1 MNNNSSRSGLF
12 LMELIV
18 SILFFSL
25 AGAICVK
32 LFVGSHLLSQ
42 KSVEL
47 NHSLEWCQNTA
58 EIFYG
63 CQGDETVMNEIL
75 QGDLSSDE
83 EESTITVYLDQDFQ
97 PVSQTDACSYVL
109 YASIT
114 KNSPLLSCSV
124 SVWKGDAA
132 FSASSSI
139 YDLTVTLYP
148 QKENLYEQ

>member
-25 AGAICVK
+25 AGAI
-32 LFVGSHLLSQ
+32 
-42 KSVEL
+42 
-47 NHSLEWCQNTA
+47 
-58 EIFYG
+58 

-97 PVSQTDACSYVL
+97 PVSQADACSYVL

-124 SVWKGDAA
+124 SVWKGDAVS
-132 FSASSSI
+132 SASSSI

-148 QKENLYEQ
+148 QKENLYE

>member
-42 KSVEL
+42 HTVEL

-58 EIFYG
+58 ESFYG

-97 PVSQTDACSYVL
+97 PVSQADACSYVL

-124 SVWKGDAA
+124 SVWKGDTVS
-132 FSASSSI
+132 SASSSI

-148 QKENLYEQ
+148 QKENLYE

>member
-47 NHSLEWCQNTA
+47 NHSLEWCQNTV

-63 CQGDETVMNEIL
+63 CQGNEIAMNKIL
-75 QGDLSSDE
+75 QGELGSDE
-83 EESTITVYLDQDFQ
+83 NVSTITVYLDQDFQ
-97 PVSQTDACSYVL
+97 PVPRADACSYVL

-114 KNSPLLSCSV
+114 KGCPLLSCSV
-124 SVWKGDAA
+124 SVWKGEYA
-132 FSASSSI
+132 SPASSSI

-148 QKENLYEQ
+148 QKENLYE

>member
-83 EESTITVYLDQDFQ
+83 EESTITVYLDHDFHRQ
-97 PVSQTDACSYVL
+97 MPAPMFYMRPLQKTAPFFPVLFPYGKETL
-109 YASIT
+109 FHLL
-114 KNSPLLSCSV
+114 PLP
-124 SVWKGDAA
+124 
-132 FSASSSI
+132 FM
-139 YDLTVTLYP
+139 T
-148 QKENLYEQ
+148 

>member
-47 NHSLEWCQNTA
+47 NQSLEWCQNTA

-63 CQGDETVMNEIL
+63 CQGDETAMNEIL
-75 QGDLSSDE
+75 QGDLSSGE
-83 EESTITVYLDQDFQ
+83 KESTITVYLDQDFQ
-97 PVSQTDACSYVL
+97 PVSQADASSYVL

-114 KNSPLLSCSV
+114 KSSPLLSCSV

-148 QKENLYEQ
+148 QKENLYE

>member
-63 CQGDETVMNEIL
+63 CQGDETAMNEIL
-75 QGDLSSDE
+75 QGDLSSGE
-83 EESTITVYLDQDFQ
+83 KESTITVYLDQDFQ
-97 PVSQTDACSYVL
+97 PVSQADASSYVL

-114 KNSPLLSCSV
+114 KSSPLLSCSV
-124 SVWKGDAA
+124 SVRKGDAA

-139 YDLTVTLYP
+139 YDLTVTLFS
-148 QKENLYEQ
+148 QKENHYE